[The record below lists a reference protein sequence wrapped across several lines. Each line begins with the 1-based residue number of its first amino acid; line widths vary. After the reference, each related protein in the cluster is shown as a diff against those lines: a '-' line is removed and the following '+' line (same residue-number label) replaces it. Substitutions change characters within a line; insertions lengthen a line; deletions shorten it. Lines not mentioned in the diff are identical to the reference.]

1 MSKTLESWMYDDPA
15 KAVER
20 KELQERYAHRKELDK
35 VREKSRA
42 QAERELLL
50 ERLLRSARR

>member
-1 MSKTLESWMYDDPA
+1 MSNALESWMYDDPA

-20 KELQERYAHRKELDK
+20 KELQEGYAKK
-35 VREKSRA
+35 KQMQQVRDKSRK

-50 ERLLRSARR
+50 ERLLRNARR